1 MALNQKHPPRPAM
14 DLANMRQQGVRREIN
29 HLVASANFLAAY
41 EAGGAGRRLWQAMVY
56 CAGHHIPLWE
66 WLAIELLVPFHRDRP
81 ATPTTG
87 DE

>member
-41 EAGGAGRRLWQAMVY
+41 EAGGRAGVY
-56 CAGHHIPLWE
+56 GKPWSIAPGTTFRCGNGW
-66 WLAIELLVPFHRDRP
+66 
-81 ATPTTG
+81 PTSF
-87 DE
+87 